1 MKKYYVLLI
10 ALLFGSHL
18 LKAQMPSGSYSDY
31 FREGTFLLM
40 EENYDMALKNF
51 LQAYKI
57 DSSSANIN
65 YNVGYCYLKSAT
77 KKNLAERYLAKSIT
91 NISKNYDAD
100 NASEKAAPPMAFLL
114 YGKALHLNYKFD
126 EANAQYEY
134 FEQNYAKDKTAK
146 EEVAFLKM
154 QTAYAKEL
162 VAVPINVKV
171 ENLGDSINSEYPDFS
186 PVLSAD
192 ERMIIYTTRRN
203 TSTGGE
209 KALDGQYYEDI
220 VVAYK
225 DDNDKWSGPKPVSE
239 FINTGGNEASINLTP
254 DGQTLIVYQDIG
266 TGGGDVYYSTWDG
279 KDWSSLQQFGSDV
292 NTKYWETHACLSADN
307 STLYFVSDRPGG
319 YGGRDIYRCVK
330 LPNGKWSLA
339 QNVGPTINTKYD
351 EDGPFIHPDGVTLI
365 FSSNG
370 HKSMGGFDIFVSII
384 EEDKKFSE
392 PVNMGYPIN
401 TPGDD
406 VFFVTS
412 PDGKRGYFS
421 SSKEGGF
428 GEKDIYM
435 MYIPDAKEKPLALF
449 KGSIIP
455 AENEKLPDD
464 LEVVVTNKETGEV
477 VGRYRPK
484 SNGTF
489 STILPPNK
497 NYNFSYQSKGE
508 EFYNEDLYVTNDVT
522 YQEIRKEIN
531 LEPVALLGK
540 VKVREKGVVLNTV
553 VLNNPKDKQP
563 VPNAKVTLSEKGSA
577 DSSFDVDAKGRKDG
591 TPLALDKSY
600 TIVAESNGK
609 KSAVNAFNTIGIKG
623 GKSVTQVL
631 YIDGTPA
638 KTFDLFLNVL
648 AVDGK
653 RKPLANTN
661 VTLTGNDGSNY
672 TGVTDAKGR
681 IKGIE
686 LNKDVNYDLVGE
698 NNGTVSDKQYFTTMN
713 VNAKKVYEKTL
724 VIKVQAIASNNT
736 GNNGNNGN
744 NGNGNDGT
752 NGNNNGSKGTNRG
765 RSNYNG
771 ANTGCGNAVNY
782 SYYFSYD
789 KNEVNEAAD
798 WNSLIDAIVA
808 KTKECNPLVK
818 IMSSASQ
825 VPTHAFPSNRDLS
838 KSRAENL
845 RDKIKE
851 DVAAKGGDAS
861 KIDFKVIYQVR
872 GPVYEGDYQNTE
884 KYGKYQYVKVLAR

>member
-1 MKKYYVLLI
+1 MKKYYFIILTLI
-10 ALLFGSHL
+10 FGSQL
-18 LKAQMPSGSYSDY
+18 LKAQLATGSYSDY
-31 FREGTFLLM
+31 FKEGTFLLM

-65 YNVGYCYLKSAT
+65 YNVGYCYLNSPS
-77 KKNLAERYLAKSIT
+77 KKTWAERYLAKAIT
-91 NISKNYDAD
+91 NISKNYSQD
-100 NASEKAAPPMAFLL
+100 NPSEKAAPPIAYLF

-126 EANAQYEY
+126 EANAQYDY
-134 FEQNYAKDKTAK
+134 FEKNYAKDKASK
-146 EEVAFLKM
+146 DDVAFLKM

-162 VAVPINVKV
+162 VAAPINVKV

-192 ERMIIYTTRRN
+192 ERMIIYTTRRAN
-203 TSTGGE
+203 STGAE
-209 KALDGQYYEDI
+209 KGLDGQYYEDI
-220 VVAYK
+220 VVSYK
-225 DDNDKWSGPKPVSE
+225 DDNGKWSSPKPVSE
-239 FINTGGNEASINLTP
+239 FINTNGNEASINISP

-266 TGGGDVYYSTWDG
+266 KGGGDVFFSTWDG

-292 NTKYWETHACLSADN
+292 NTKYWETHACLSADGN
-307 STLYFVSDRPGG
+307 TLYFVSDRPGG

-339 QNVGPTINTKYD
+339 QNAGPVINTKYD
-351 EDGPFIHPDGVTLI
+351 EDGPFIHPDGITLI

-370 HKSMGGFDIFVSII
+370 HKTMGGFDIFVSIM

-435 MYIPDAKEKPLALF
+435 MFIPDAKEKPLALF
-449 KGSIIP
+449 KGSILP
-455 AENEKLPDD
+455 ADGEKLPDD
-464 LEVVVTNKETGEV
+464 LEIVVINKETGEI

-484 SNGTF
+484 ANGTF

-508 EFYNEDLYVTNDVT
+508 EFYNEDLYVSNDVS
-522 YQEIRKEIN
+522 YQEIKKEIN

-540 VKVREKGVVLNTV
+540 VKVKPKNVVLNTI

-563 VPNAKVTLSEKGSA
+563 VPDAKVTLTEKGGAESN
-577 DSSFDVDAKGRKDG
+577 FDVDGKGKKDG
-591 TPLALDKSY
+591 TPLAFEKQY

-609 KSAVNAFNTIGIKG
+609 KSAINSFNTNGIKG
-623 GKSVTQVL
+623 SKSITQIL
-631 YIDGTPA
+631 YIDGKAA
-638 KTFDLFLNVL
+638 KTFDLFLNVVAL
-648 AVDGK
+648 NTKG
-653 RKPLANTN
+653 KPLANTN
-661 VTLTGNDGSNY
+661 ITLTGNDGSRY

-686 LNKDVNYDLVGE
+686 LEKDVNYDLVGE
-698 NNGTVSDKQYFTTMN
+698 HNGAVSDKLYFTTMN
-713 VNAKKVYEKTL
+713 VTAKKVYEKT
-724 VIKVQAIASNNT
+724 VVMDVAPIASANPDKGNDPKNGGNT
-736 GNNGNNGN
+736 G
-744 NGNGNDGT
+744 
-752 NGNNNGSKGTNRG
+752 KHG
-765 RSNYNG
+765 RSTYSG
-771 ANTGCGNAVNY
+771 ANTGCGSPVNY

-798 WNSLIDAIVA
+798 WSSLIDAIVA
-808 KTKECNPLVK
+808 KTRECNPVVK

-825 VPTHAFPSNRDLS
+825 VPTHAFPSNRELA
-838 KSRAENL
+838 KTRAENL
-845 RDKIKE
+845 QEKIKA

-872 GPVYEGDYQNTE
+872 GPVYEGDYQDTE
-884 KYGKYQYVKVLAR
+884 KYGKYQYVKVMAR